1 MRTSLIAGL
10 VAVVI
15 MGLVGVL
22 ATASL
27 AADPDT
33 VTRESWRVLK
43 DPSTN
48 ATVTTAYTA
57 TAAGQLLTG
66 RLGIGT
72 NAVWMATA
80 AGTNQWILVAK
91 EK

>member
-1 MRTSLIAGL
+1 MKKTTFALLFAAAMLAVIA
-10 VAVVI
+10 
-15 MGLVGVL
+15 
-22 ATASL
+22 T

-33 VTRESWRVLK
+33 VTRERQRVLR

-57 TAAGQLLTG
+57 QAAGQLLTG